1 MGITNPE
8 SSAFDAVEL
17 EDSVLKASLP
27 IKPPLTSSNL
37 HGLVNFRHSQPGL
50 QILTIRTTDCIH
62 FLLPTISS
70 LLLFDNMP
78 LHHENTLVCH
88 GTLSACYCGGYHAI
102 SPGKKW
108 YEKYTTLDNQKASSQ
123 SEALNC
129 HYFSKN
135 HSEALSCV
143 SCASFHYWFTTGEPK
158 SYISSICLDLLK
170 SLLLLLEF
178 LDLCFPFLSQL
189 VSSTA
194 LWCLFRC
201 FLSLSDLL
209 LFSSNLFS
217 LAFSLFCFAFL
228 FSLSPFS
235 ASVNQILH
243 FFPPIVLPSP
253 EKPRI
258 ENRDWTTKVSAFQRE
273 NAETTREKVSDR
285 ELLRLKRSETH
296 LWNSQ

>member
-1 MGITNPE
+1 M
-8 SSAFDAVEL
+8 
-17 EDSVLKASLP
+17 
-27 IKPPLTSSNL
+27 TSSNL

-189 VSSTA
+189 GSSTA

-235 ASVNQILH
+235 TEVQLSLCCNRNRQNWPLQYTKSCT
-243 FFPPIVLPSP
+243 FFLLSSSLLL
-253 EKPRI
+253 R
-258 ENRDWTTKVSAFQRE
+258 N
-273 NAETTREKVSDR
+273 R
-285 ELLRLKRSETH
+285 ELRTEIEQQRSQPSKEKMRK
-296 LWNSQ
+296 WRERK